1 MAQRRRERNAQ
12 ESEGGSDEASEEERT
27 AAAGRDANVGGS
39 CAVGGIGG
47 VPCLPGERC
56 KTGVGKGRA
65 RDDIRTVMEGM
76 GLGRDDMDTGE
87 TAKADEEDAE
97 AEGGGLGV
105 GGLLAL
111 EVTCL
116 LTQDAY
122 PGGTT
127 LADAFNGFNE
137 LIRLK
142 MIWTVRHCWLAEAR
156 FMFNCYRN

>member
-1 MAQRRRERNAQ
+1 
-12 ESEGGSDEASEEERT
+12 
-27 AAAGRDANVGGS
+27 
-39 CAVGGIGG
+39 
-47 VPCLPGERC
+47 
-56 KTGVGKGRA
+56 
-65 RDDIRTVMEGM
+65 MEGM

-122 PGGTT
+122 PGDTT
-127 LADAFNGFNE
+127 PLMPLMAS
-137 LIRLK
+137 
-142 MIWTVRHCWLAEAR
+142 MS
-156 FMFNCYRN
+156 